1 MNICIVGGGCSSFVC
16 AIIASRRGYKVTILE
31 KNNNV
36 MKKLLLT
43 GNGKCNYF
51 NEDMT
56 PSHYRSSNDEL
67 IKTIINDSN
76 TKNVLSFFSDLGVV
90 PRIKNGYYY
99 PYSNTS
105 TSIKNLLLIE
115 AKRLNINIKTNTK
128 VLDIIKNKK
137 FIIKT
142 NNEDVICDKVV
153 IASGSNASI
162 KNDEY
167 NIYDILK
174 RLGHKIIKPL
184 PALVMLE
191 GKEKYYNDWAGIRS
205 DAVVS
210 LYENNKLVCSYEG
223 EVQLTNYGISGICVM
238 NLSGRVARG
247 LLNNK
252 KEVLRINF
260 MPLVPYV
267 FEYLIDRSNQHKNLT
282 VIELLESIINYKL
295 LYVILKKN
303 NIDINKKWDELS
315 YEEKHILSKDLSS
328 FELNITSTKGI
339 ENAQVVSGGVDLTE
353 VKENFESKIINGLYL
368 IGEVLDVDGDCG
380 GYNLGFAWLSGLI
393 VGEEI

>member
-16 AIIASRRGYKVTILE
+16 AIIASRRGNKVTILE
-31 KNNNV
+31 KNSSV

-56 PSHYRSSNDEL
+56 FSHYRSSNNEL
-67 IKTIINDSN
+67 LSSIICEENS
-76 TKNVLSFFSDLGVV
+76 KKVLSFFEELGVV
-90 PRIKNGYYY
+90 ARIKNGYYY

-105 TSIKNLLLIE
+105 TTIKNLLLIE
-115 AKRLNINIKTNTK
+115 AKRLNVNIKTDTK
-128 VLDIIKNKK
+128 VIDIIHNDK
-137 FIIKT
+137 FILKT

-167 NIYDILK
+167 NIYDILSK
-174 RLGHKIIKPL
+174 FGHNIIKPL

-191 GKEKYYNDWAGIRS
+191 GKEKYFNDWAGIRS

-282 VIELLESIINYKL
+282 VIELLESIVNYKL

-303 NIDINKKWDELS
+303 NIDINKKWDDLS

-339 ENAQVVSGGVDLTE
+339 ENAQVVSGGVDLRE
-353 VKENFESKIINGLYL
+353 VKDNLESKKVNGLYF

-380 GYNLGFAWLSGLI
+380 GYNLGFAWISGLI
-393 VGEEI
+393 VGEVI

>member
-1 MNICIVGGGCSSFVC
+1 MEICIVGGGCSSFVC
-16 AIIASRRGYKVTILE
+16 AIMASRRGNKVTILE
-31 KNNNV
+31 KNSSV

-56 PSHYRSSNDEL
+56 PSHYRSSNDDL

-105 TSIKNLLLIE
+105 TTIKNLLLIE

-191 GKEKYYNDWAGIRS
+191 GKEKYFNDWAGIRS

-282 VIELLESIINYKL
+282 VIELLESLVNYKL

-380 GYNLGFAWLSGLI
+380 GYNLGFAWISGLI